1 MAVNTSDRP
10 GPHECPP
17 VGPAAALAQHITAQ
31 IPILETARLRLRAPR
46 ITDFQIYA
54 RIACSQ
60 RARFMGGPMTRKE
73 AWDDFARTCSVWLW
87 RGHGAWVMAGKEDGA
102 PLGVVVLG
110 FEPGDQD
117 PELGIALIQ
126 AAEGRGLALEAAQAA
141 RDYAFRSLELPRL
154 VSCVSPDNNRSIALM
169 ERLGAQREPS
179 LLNGSL
185 VYRHR
190 PPSEQGVSPAT
201 AKRGSDTQS
210 SCSQRDS

>member
-1 MAVNTSDRP
+1 MRAVAVNTSEKP
-10 GPHECPP
+10 GPHESPP
-17 VGPAAALAQHITAQ
+17 VGPAAALAQRISAR
-31 IPILETARLRLRAPR
+31 IPVLETARLRLRAPR

-60 RARFMGGPMTRKE
+60 RARFMGGPMMREE

-87 RGHGAWVMAGKEDGA
+87 RGHGAWVMEGKADGA

-117 PELGIALIQ
+117 PELGIALLQ

-141 RDYAFRSLELPRL
+141 RDHALRSLELPRL
-154 VSCVSPDNNRSIALM
+154 VSYVSPDNTRSIALM
-169 ERLGAQREPS
+169 ERLGAQREPN

-190 PPSEQGVSPAT
+190 PHVQ
-201 AKRGSDTQS
+201 RGG
-210 SCSQRDS
+210 

>member
-1 MAVNTSDRP
+1 MNTSQRP
-10 GPHECPP
+10 GPHEYPP
-17 VGPAAALAQHITAQ
+17 RGPAAALAQRISAQ
-31 IPILETARLRLRAPR
+31 IPVLETARLRLRAPR

-60 RARFMGGPMTRKE
+60 RARFMGGPMTREE

-87 RGHGAWVMAGKEDGA
+87 RGHGAWVMEGKADGA

-141 RDYAFRSLELPRL
+141 RDYAFRSLELPGL
-154 VSCVSPDNNRSIALM
+154 VSYVAPDNTRSIALM
-169 ERLGAQREPS
+169 GRLGARREPA
-179 LLNGSL
+179 LLDDNL
-185 VYRHR
+185 VYRHM
-190 PPSEQGVSPAT
+190 PPS
-201 AKRGSDTQS
+201 AKTPLPHGDAG
-210 SCSQRDS
+210 QR

>member
-1 MAVNTSDRP
+1 MSRDPA
-10 GPHECPP
+10 PHEHPP
-17 VGPAAALAQHITAQ
+17 AGPAAALAQRITAQ
-31 IPILETARLRLRAPR
+31 IPVLETARLWLRAPH
-46 ITDFQIYA
+46 IMDFQFYA

-60 RARFMGGPMTRKE
+60 RARFMGGPMSREE

-87 RGHGAWVMAGKEDGA
+87 RGHGAWVMEGKADGA

-126 AAEGRGLALEAAQAA
+126 AAEGRGLALEAVRAA

-154 VSCVSPDNNRSIALM
+154 VSYVSPDNTRSIALM
-169 ERLGAQREPS
+169 ERLGAQREPA

-190 PPSEQGVSPAT
+190 PQAAQGQPHS
-201 AKRGSDTQS
+201 GEGGH
-210 SCSQRDS
+210 